1 MPTCAHLTSTPGE
14 GCFGSATLG
23 LVDIT
28 ERPEFSSGYTQRLS
42 QSCDQPQ
49 PFHASRLTARSALGC
64 RRQKPAA
71 QVYPLFTMSWIDPRP
86 AAPTRKLVLFN
97 NEDGGARRD
106 RTDDL
111 KLAKLPL
118 SQLSYGPNPF
128 GIVRHF
134 PESPTPQRRRR
145 NNGGPGKI

>member
-1 MPTCAHLTSTPGE
+1 MDRSAA
-14 GCFGSATLG
+14 GSADAETCSLQHG
-23 LVDIT
+23 CD
-28 ERPEFSSGYTQRLS
+28 RSG
-42 QSCDQPQ
+42 P
-49 PFHASRLTARSALGC
+49 
-64 RRQKPAA
+64 
-71 QVYPLFTMSWIDPRP
+71 PRD
-86 AAPTRKLVLFN
+86 L